1 MEFGPYIYREYDTY
15 DNLTWD
21 SVHNWKKGD
30 DEKAVNAS
38 FNQFTKFQSDE
49 VGNIDDKMYFTN
61 QAAFGVWY
69 QLNNAPKWRTYITL
83 LYSIVLD
90 GLGRQV
96 ADTGVFAAMG
106 TSEFKTWEHMNAVL
120 LPNAPLS
127 DAKAQVLYD
136 DPYYGLG
143 DPNNYYHWNSFLSTT
158 APQEKIAWRWEVK
171 TYFDLT
177 QAQVDEIETNW
188 NTFYS
193 DKYDLVV

>member
-1 MEFGPYIYREYDTY
+1 MQKLRCWGCCLVIAGVILIVTACFTPKVMDKVITSQAQKSAQLTEANEPIWDGIPGKYDIEIAWNHYLYNCTNFEDVVFKDAAPEFMEFGPYIYREYDTY

-69 QLNNAPKWRTYITL
+69 QLNSAPKWRTYITL

-96 ADTGVFAAMG
+96 ADTGVFEAMS
-106 TSEFKTWEHMNAVL
+106 TSEFKTW
-120 LPNAPLS
+120 
-127 DAKAQVLYD
+127 
-136 DPYYGLG
+136 
-143 DPNNYYHWNSFLSTT
+143 
-158 APQEKIAWRWEVK
+158 
-171 TYFDLT
+171 
-177 QAQVDEIETNW
+177 
-188 NTFYS
+188 
-193 DKYDLVV
+193 